1 MADEGAEDKTEEA
14 TSKKLSDARQ
24 KGNVPQTMEARAF
37 SGMVVTL
44 LILGFFSPMIIADV
58 GRVILPL
65 IERPHEFTLTGDSL
79 HQMLIE
85 MGLDLMLIMAWPMAV
100 VIFVT
105 VAVSLYQTDGFMW
118 VLSKAKPDLTKLS
131 PLAGLK
137 RMFGPEKAMEL
148 PKTLVKMGIITVIVA
163 FMIVP
168 RFNEYLNL
176 SKFTLPDI
184 LDYIHTSVILIT
196 ALVLVI
202 VFLMAIADFA
212 YQKWRFMEKMKMT
225 RQEVRDEHRQAEG
238 DPKVKAKIASLRVQR
253 SRQRMMQSVPQ
264 ADVIVTNPTHYAV
277 ALKYDMDTMSAP
289 VLVAKGVDHL
299 AKKIRELADENDI
312 PIVENPPLARALYAT
327 VELDQEVPPDH
338 YKAVA
343 EIIGYV
349 MRLKGKLA
357 H

>member
-1 MADEGAEDKTEEA
+1 MADDADDKTEEA
-14 TSKKLSDARQ
+14 TTKKLTEARN

-37 SGMVVTL
+37 SGMVATL
-44 LILGFFSPMIIADV
+44 LILGLLSPLIIRGVGDV
-58 GRVILPL
+58 LQPI
-65 IERPHEFTLTGDSL
+65 IERPHDFVITPTSM
-79 HQMLIE
+79 HAMLLEI
-85 MGLDLMLIMAWPMAV
+85 GLDLMLVMAWPMFAV
-100 VIFVT
+100 VVVT
-105 VAVSLYQTDGFMW
+105 VGVSLYQTDGFMW
-118 VLSKAKPDLTKLS
+118 VLSKIKPDLTKLS

-137 RMFGPEKAMEL
+137 KMFGPEKLVEL
-148 PKTLVKMGIITVIVA
+148 PKTLTKMGIIAVIIA
-163 FMIVP
+163 FMVIP
-168 RFNEYLNL
+168 RFNEFLNL
-176 SKFTLPDI
+176 PQFTLPEI
-184 LDYIHTSVILIT
+184 LDYIHTRVIVIIT
-196 ALVLVI
+196 VVLVI
-202 VFLMAIADFA
+202 VLLMAIADFY

-225 RQEVRDEHRQAEG
+225 RQEVRDEHRQSEG
-238 DPKVKAKIASLRVQR
+238 DPKVKAKIASLRMAR
-253 SRQRMMQSVPQ
+253 SRGRMMQSVPK

-289 VLVAKGVDHL
+289 ILVAKGMDHI
-299 AKKIRELADENDI
+299 AMKIRELADEHDI